1 MTNMRLYN
9 NNPKF
14 KVIGVVET
22 AKIGELALIKRCI
35 NGVCNLG
42 GGMLIIGVERKSE
55 VLYAT
60 GIKYTN

>member
-42 GGMLIIGVERKSE
+42 GGMLIIGVERK
-55 VLYAT
+55 
-60 GIKYTN
+60 